1 MVMESEL
8 KQAESAAESMMNLE
22 EGGTLAPMPST
33 GETSEQV
40 KEVLTQAYDV
50 LNNLP
55 ERMSEFFTEYR
66 QLLTTLGLV
75 FGAIIAV
82 KLTFALLA
90 ALNEIPLVQ
99 PTLEL
104 VGLGYTTWFVIRFL
118 LKAEQR
124 QEFYSKFNDTKN
136 QVVGRK

>member
-8 KQAESAAESMMNLE
+8 KQAESTAESMILE
-22 EGGTLAPMPST
+22 EGGTLAPLPSSD
-33 GETSEQV
+33 GTSEQV
-40 KEVLTQAYDV
+40 KEVLAQAYDV

-55 ERMSEFFTEYR
+55 ERLSEFFTEYK

-90 ALNEIPLVQ
+90 ALNEIPLVE
-99 PTLEL
+99 PALEL
-104 VGLGYTTWFVIRFL
+104 VGLGTTTWFIIRFL

-124 QEFYSKFNDTKN
+124 QEFYTLFNDTKN
-136 QVVGRK
+136 QVIGRK